1 MFSNKNVHL
10 IGIGGISMSSIAL
23 MLKNMNANV
32 TGTDIYE
39 TDLTHS
45 LESKGIII
53 KYGHHPEMINDADI
67 VIYTAAISENDPERK
82 EAQKTQK
89 ECYERAEFL
98 GILMKEF
105 KNALCVSGTHGK
117 STTTGMLANIFF
129 FIYRNSY

>member
-67 VIYTAAISENDPERK
+67 VIYTAAISENDPEIRK
-82 EAQKTQK
+82 SRGYYSRGRGTQD
-89 ECYERAEFL
+89 FDL
-98 GILMKEF
+98 H
-105 KNALCVSGTHGK
+105 GTDRRREDNDNRKDRK
-117 STTTGMLANIFF
+117 SFCC
-129 FIYRNSY
+129 